1 MEKDKY
7 SQDREGNLLKCTL
20 KRTRGQILN
29 EDRRSTPAEYAGT
42 IRVPVRRP
50 DHNYPNIRTGSVCG
64 VRSPRPIS
72 VPIGFIPPQ
81 ACNHIF
87 FDNSG

>member
-1 MEKDKY
+1 MLQKVGQSHVWGVCGCGLIATKAIV
-7 SQDREGNLLKCTL
+7 SQGNLLKCTL

-50 DHNYPNIRTGSVCG
+50 DHNSFKMYERAT
-64 VRSPRPIS
+64 
-72 VPIGFIPPQ
+72 
-81 ACNHIF
+81 
-87 FDNSG
+87 

>member
-50 DHNYPNIRTGSVCG
+50 DHLYFRVLSKAST
-64 VRSPRPIS
+64 IS
-72 VPIGFIPPQ
+72 KGTP
-81 ACNHIF
+81 
-87 FDNSG
+87 